1 MELSDVLRTTAAVR
15 RFTDEPVSD
24 EQLYRVLDLA
34 RFAPSGGNRQGAHV
48 TVVRDRGTREELYRL
63 TEPGARRYTAQV
75 AAGENPWNT
84 VNPSSVS
91 EADVAATAIPA
102 AFLRPVLDAAVL
114 LVVSVDLAVVAATDS
129 ELDRVGVVG
138 GGSIFP
144 LAWNIL
150 LAARQ
155 EGLGGTLTT
164 MAVAQEPAVQALLRL
179 PEQHALAC
187 LIPLGHPVKQ
197 VRRLRREPVEAFVT
211 LETFDGE
218 PLRAPSESQE

>member
-15 RFTDEPVSD
+15 QFTDEDVSD
-24 EQLYRVLDLA
+24 AQLHRVLDLA

-48 TVVRDRGTREELYRL
+48 TVVRDRAARERLVELN
-63 TEPGARRYTAQV
+63 TPAAKRYAAQV

-84 VNPSSVS
+84 VVPSSVTA
-91 EADVAATAIPA
+91 EQVAATPVPEL
-102 AFLRPVLDAAVL
+102 FVRPVLEAPVV

-129 ELDRVGVVG
+129 GLDRIGIVG
-138 GGSIFP
+138 GGSVFP

-164 MAVAQEPAVQALLRL
+164 MAVAEEPRS
-179 PEQHALAC
+179 
-187 LIPLGHPVKQ
+187 
-197 VRRLRREPVEAFVT
+197 
-211 LETFDGE
+211 
-218 PLRAPSESQE
+218 RA